1 MRPPIHLL
9 GVGAVLAVAVW
20 AVFGQTRHFEFVNYD
35 DNVYIYENPLVAAG
49 LSPEGVAEAL
59 SYVHAFTW
67 HPLTT
72 VSHMADAEIH
82 GLDPGGHHLSN
93 VLLHAA
99 AAIVL
104 FLVLRGMTGAL
115 WRSAFVALIFAVHPL
130 RVESVAWIS
139 ERKDVLSGLLFFLTL
154 GAWARYAA
162 DARVGR
168 YLVALGCFAL
178 ALMAK
183 PTVVTLPCVLLL
195 LDVWPL
201 KRLGEGDAPWRHLR
215 ARVVEKIP
223 FFVLSAACGVI
234 TLRTQ
239 TGAMTSTEVLP
250 FWDRLG
256 NALVSYVVYVRQLFW
271 PPDLAVVYPHPKDGL
286 PWWTVGLAAVA
297 LAAVTVAAVVLRWRM
312 PFLLVGWLWY
322 LGMLLPVIGLVQVG
336 LQAHADR
343 YTYLPHV
350 GLLLMLAWGAAEA
363 WPHRLDRRW
372 LAAAAGV
379 AGLVLVGLARAQ
391 TAYWRD
397 SESLWRMTLARTTNN
412 SVAHSQL
419 GVVLG
424 RTGRTS
430 EAVEHFR
437 RAIAIQ
443 PDYAT
448 ARYNLGNILANRG
461 NFGPAIEQYRWA
473 VQIKPDYAKAHNN
486 LGSALRAQGRLTDAV
501 AAFRQ
506 ALEIDPHY
514 LEAHLNLAAT
524 LAAAGELAAAADE
537 YRLALRDQ
545 PGSAAIHNN
554 LGSVQLRQGRSDEA
568 VEQYREALR
577 LEPDYAAAHYNLG
590 LALVGRGDLDGAIE
604 HFRRSLEIEP
614 EAPRTHAMLAMALA
628 QQGDRKGAVEHYRRA
643 LELAAAAGDQRLV
656 EQIRSRLGQ

>member
-1 MRPPIHLL
+1 MRSPIHRL
-9 GVGAVLAVAVW
+9 GVGAILAVAVW
-20 AVFGQTRHFEFVNYD
+20 AVFGQARHFEFVNYD
-35 DNVYIYENPLVAAG
+35 DNVYVYENPLVGAG

-59 SYVHAFTW
+59 SYVHGSTW

-154 GAWARYAA
+154 GAWARYVA

-183 PTVVTLPCVLLL
+183 PMVVTLPCVLLL

-215 ARVVEKIP
+215 ARLVEKIP
-223 FFVLSAACGVI
+223 FFVLSAASGVI
-234 TLRTQ
+234 TLSTQ
-239 TGAMTSTEVLP
+239 TGAMTSTEALP
-250 FWDRLG
+250 FSDRLG

-271 PPDLAVVYPHPKDGL
+271 PLDLAVFYPHPKDGL
-286 PWWTVGLAAVA
+286 SWWAVGLAAVA
-297 LAAVTVAAVVLRWRM
+297 LAAVTAAAVVLRRRM

-322 LGMLLPVIGLVQVG
+322 LVMLLPVIGLVQVG
-336 LQAHADR
+336 IQAHADR

-350 GLLLMLAWGAAEA
+350 GLLLMLVWGAAEA
-363 WPHRLDRRW
+363 WPRRLDRRW
-372 LAAAAGV
+372 LAAAAGGAV
-379 AGLVLVGLARAQ
+379 LVLVGLARAQ
-391 TAYWRD
+391 TASWHD
-397 SESLWRMTLARTTNN
+397 SESLWRMTLARTTDN
-412 SVAHSQL
+412 SVAHCQL

-430 EAVEHFR
+430 EAEEHFR
-437 RAIAIQ
+437 RAIAIR

-448 ARYNLGNILANRG
+448 ARYNLGNILARRG
-461 NFGPAIEQYRWA
+461 DFGPAIEQYRRA
-473 VQIKPDYAKAHNN
+473 VQIKPDYAYAHYN
-486 LGSALRAQGRLTDAV
+486 LGSALRSQGRLTDAV

-506 ALEIDPHY
+506 ALEIDPHS
-514 LEAHLNLAAT
+514 LEARLNLAAT
-524 LAAAGELAAAADE
+524 LADTGELAAAADE

-545 PGSAAIHNN
+545 PGSAAIHN
-554 LGSVQLRQGRSDEA
+554 D
-568 VEQYREALR
+568 
-577 LEPDYAAAHYNLG
+577 LG
-590 LALVGRGDLDGAIE
+590 LVLARRGDLDGAIE

-628 QQGDRKGAVEHYRRA
+628 RQGDRKDAVEHYRRA
-643 LELAAAAGDQRLV
+643 LDLAAAAGDQRLV

>member
-20 AVFGQTRHFEFVNYD
+20 AVFGQTRQFEFVNYD
-35 DNVYIYENPLVAAG
+35 DNVYVYENPRVAAG

-59 SYVHAFTW
+59 SYVHAVTW

-168 YLVALGCFAL
+168 YLLALGCFAL

-183 PTVVTLPCVLLL
+183 PMVVTLPCVLLL

-234 TLRTQ
+234 TLKTQ

-271 PPDLAVVYPHPKDGL
+271 PLDLAVVYPHPQDGL

-297 LAAVTVAAVVLRWRM
+297 LAAVTVAAVVLRRRM

-336 LQAHADR
+336 IQAHADR

-363 WPHRLDRRW
+363 WPHRLDRRG

-412 SVAHSQL
+412 SVAHCQL

-430 EAVEHFR
+430 EAAEHFR

-443 PDYAT
+443 P
-448 ARYNLGNILANRG
+448 G
-461 NFGPAIEQYRWA
+461 
-473 VQIKPDYAKAHNN
+473 YAKAHNN
-486 LGSALRAQGRLTDAV
+486 LGSALRAQGRLTDAL
-501 AAFRQ
+501 ASFRE

-524 LAAAGELAAAADE
+524 LAVAGELAAAADE

-545 PGSAAIHNN
+545 PGSAAIHND
-554 LGSVQLRQGRSDEA
+554 LGSVLLRQGRSDEA

-577 LEPDYAAAHYNLG
+577 LEPDHADAHCNLG
-590 LALVGRGDLDGAIE
+590 LALGRRGDLDGAIE

-643 LELAAAAGDQRLV
+643 LELATAAGDQRLV